1 MPLIIIYG
9 GLKRESFF
17 LIKEIQFKQYKV
29 GKGATIYVCTLIMFL
44 CIWPYIYNEQHGTKY
59 MKDHETF
66 ALITRK
72 NFFSYEKEKDLK
84 NIYHFLQQN
93 ILPRT
98 WNIFLH
104 LMNVCRIC

>member
-1 MPLIIIYG
+1 M
-9 GLKRESFF
+9 
-17 LIKEIQFKQYKV
+17 
-29 GKGATIYVCTLIMFL
+29 
-44 CIWPYIYNEQHGTKY
+44 YIEQHGTKY

-84 NIYHFLQQN
+84 NIYHFLQQPFPLKN